1 MMRRIGRLWE
11 RHSEWRTMIEAGGS
25 GMQLLVEPCRIMSD
39 CGRVEGYLE
48 QIEFRD
54 GEVRASGWALCQG
67 RPLRST
73 RVVLANGI
81 RWAHMEATVGV
92 QRDDL
97 AAVIDAKEFVAPGFV
112 LTSSEPIP
120 VAGDIRLDLDFAD
133 GTRTSVEIGSYD
145 MVHDRGGSA
154 RRAAQFLGFYLTE
167 VAPRWPLFIS
177 GKSRQFARKAITRKL
192 DIEQFFA
199 RRAVPVDR
207 REFLP
212 GPVSFEPLAEPVD
225 IVIPVHNGSAYL
237 PELFERL
244 AAHTTTPHRL
254 IVVDDASSEPEA
266 ADLLARLRPAAEAC
280 LGVEVI
286 RNETNLGFV
295 ASINRGLA
303 ACRHHVVI
311 LNSDVRVP
319 ANWLERLMQ
328 PIFEDRRVASTTPF
342 SNRATICSFP
352 NFCRDNDLLLGLSV
366 DAIDRHFRAVKPPA
380 FPVELPTGLGFC
392 MGMSRHFLDRIGHF
406 DEETFGR
413 GYGEENDWCCRAAE
427 AGGSHALVENLFV
440 EHDHGA
446 SFSAG
451 EKKRLLNANLKK
463 LAAKHPAY
471 FPRVHHFIGRDPSAT
486 LRALMVARIAASE
499 GRQPF
504 EIIIDHELGGGANK
518 FRQNRVA
525 NFIEKRRP
533 FARVKPNGSGLTEL
547 IVYCGDQFQSF
558 HFENWSTLNT
568 ILEPRRPGAGNRVRN
583 SKIVWLVNNL
593 VGFAKVPQIL
603 DFLVERKE
611 SCRDR
616 VQVMTHDFLAVCPSY
631 NLMNARGHYC
641 GVPAL
646 ARCRRCL
653 PENPFAAAEAR
664 RLPIE
669 AWRRS
674 WGRLLRAADR
684 IVHFSESS
692 REVMSKA
699 FPDLGDNV
707 VVKPHRL
714 SWATRRKLKVFPIR
728 PGETLRIGVA
738 GSIGDAKGAAMVVR
752 AAKAIA
758 RQKLDVEIVVLGRL
772 GRAAK
777 SDRLRIL
784 GPYKNKELA
793 KLIERERI
801 HVFWVPSVWPE
812 TYSYVTTELMRL
824 NVPIACF
831 DLGAPAERIAGYP
844 LGRVIERIDAVLAV
858 RELVA
863 LARRADALAATRLD
877 GAGVPAAEVARKV
890 VARKVVA
897 RVEAEGAAEAA
908 PARP

>member
-1 MMRRIGRLWE
+1 
-11 RHSEWRTMIEAGGS
+11 MIEAGGS
-25 GMQLLVEPCRIMSD
+25 GMRLLGEPCRIRSE
-39 CGRVEGYLE
+39 CGRVEGFLE

-73 RVVLANGI
+73 RVVLTNGI
-81 RWAHMEATVGV
+81 RWAHIEATVGV

-145 MVHDRGGSA
+145 MVQSSVGSA

-177 GKSRQFARKAITRKL
+177 AKSRERARKAITRKL

-212 GPVSFEPLAEPVD
+212 GPVTFAPLPEPVD

-254 IVVDDASSEPEA
+254 IVVDDASSEPEV

-280 LGVEVI
+280 LGVELI

-303 ACRHHVVI
+303 ACRHHAVI

-328 PIFEDRRVASTTPF
+328 PIFEDPRVASTTPF

-352 NFCRDNDLLLGLSV
+352 NFCRDNDMLLGLSV
-366 DAIDRHFRAVKPPA
+366 DAIDRHFRAIKPPA

-392 MGMSRHFLDRIGHF
+392 MGMSKHFLERIGHF
-406 DEETFGR
+406 DEKTFGR
-413 GYGEENDWCCRAAE
+413 GYGEENDWCCRAAD
-427 AGGSHALVENLFV
+427 AGGRHALVENLFV
-440 EHDHGA
+440 EHDHGG
-446 SFSAG
+446 SFSAR

-463 LAAKHPAY
+463 LAARHPAY

-533 FARVKPNGSGLTEL
+533 FGRVKPNGSGLTEL

-558 HFENWSTLNT
+558 HFENWDTLNT
-568 ILEPRRPGAGNRVRN
+568 ILEPRRLGAAKRARN

-593 VGFAKVPQIL
+593 VGFAKVPEIL
-603 DFLVERKE
+603 EFLVERKE
-611 SCRDR
+611 RFRDR

-631 NLMNARGHYC
+631 NLMDGKSRYC

-684 IVHFSESS
+684 VVHFSESS

-714 SWATRRKLKVFPIR
+714 NWATRRKLKVFPTR

-738 GSIGDAKGAAMVVR
+738 GSIGDAKGAVMVVK

-777 SDRLRIL
+777 SGRLRIL
-784 GPYKNKELA
+784 GPYTNKGLP

-831 DLGAPAERIAGYP
+831 DLGAPAERIARYP
-844 LGRVIERIDAVLAV
+844 LGRVIERIDPVLAIK
-858 RELVA
+858 ELVA
-863 LARRADALAATRLD
+863 LARRADKLAATRLN
-877 GAGVPAAEVARKV
+877 GAGRLNGASKPAAGAARK
-890 VARKVVA
+890 VA
-897 RVEAEGAAEAA
+897 RVEAKGAAEAA

>member
-97 AAVIDAKEFVAPGFV
+97 AAVIDTKEFVAPGFV

-120 VAGDIRLDLDFAD
+120 VAGDIRLDLDFTD
-133 GTRTSVEIGSYD
+133 GTRTSVEIGSYN
-145 MVHDRGGSA
+145 MVQSSVGSA

-177 GKSRQFARKAITRKL
+177 AKSRQFARKAITRKL

-212 GPVSFEPLAEPVD
+212 GPVTFEPLPEPVD
-225 IVIPVHNGSAYL
+225 IVIPIHNGSAYL

-254 IVVDDASSEPEA
+254 IVVDDASSEPEV
-266 ADLLARLRPAAEAC
+266 ADLLAGLRPAAEAC
-280 LGVEVI
+280 LGVELI

-303 ACRHHVVI
+303 ACRHHAVI

-352 NFCRDNDLLLGLSV
+352 NFCRDNDMLLGLSV

-392 MGMSRHFLDRIGHF
+392 MGMSRHFLERVGHF

-427 AGGSHALVENLFV
+427 AGGSHALVDNLFV
-440 EHDHGA
+440 EHDHGG
-446 SFSAG
+446 SFGAG
-451 EKKRLLNANLKK
+451 EKKQLLNANLKK
-463 LAAKHPAY
+463 LAARHPAY

-558 HFENWSTLNT
+558 HFEHWNTLNA
-568 ILEPRRPGAGNRVRN
+568 ILEPRRPGAGKGTRN

-593 VGFAKVPQIL
+593 VGFAKVPEIL
-603 DFLVERKE
+603 EFLVERKE
-611 SCRDR
+611 SFRDR

-631 NLMNARGHYC
+631 NLMNAKSHYC

-646 ARCRRCL
+646 ARCRTCL

-664 RLPIE
+664 RMPIE

-714 SWATRRKLKVFPIR
+714 NWATRRKLKVFPIR

-738 GSIGDAKGAAMVVR
+738 GSIGDAKGAAMVVK

-784 GPYKNKELA
+784 GPYTNKELP

-831 DLGAPAERIAGYP
+831 NLGAPAERVARYP
-844 LGRVIERIDAVLAV
+844 LGRVIERIDPVLAV
-858 RELVA
+858 KELVA
-863 LARRADALAATRLD
+863 LARRADALTATRLN
-877 GAGVPAAEVARKV
+877 GAGEPAAGVAKV
-890 VARKVVA
+890 AA
-897 RVEAEGAAEAA
+897 RVEPTGTAEAA

>member
-25 GMQLLVEPCRIMSD
+25 GMQLLGEPCPIRSD
-39 CGRVEGYLE
+39 CGRVEGFLE
-48 QIEFRD
+48 QIEFHD
-54 GEVRASGWALCQG
+54 GEVRASGWALCEG

-81 RWAHMEATVGV
+81 RWAHIEATVGV

-97 AAVIDAKEFVAPGFV
+97 AAVIDAREFVAPGFV

-133 GTRTSVEIGSYD
+133 GTRTSVEIGSYN
-145 MVHDRGGSA
+145 MVQSSVGSV

-177 GKSRQFARKAITRKL
+177 AKSRAFARKAITRKL
-192 DIEQFFA
+192 DFEQFFA

-212 GPVSFEPLAEPVD
+212 GRVTFEPLPEPVD
-225 IVIPVHNGSAYL
+225 IVIPIHNGSAYL
-237 PELFERL
+237 PELFQRL

-254 IVVDDASSEPEA
+254 IVVDDASSEPA
-266 ADLLARLRPAAEAC
+266 VTGLLAGLRPAADAC
-280 LGVEVI
+280 LGVELI

-303 ACRHHVVI
+303 VCRHHVVI

-328 PIFEDRRVASTTPF
+328 PIFEDPRVASTTPF

-352 NFCRDNDLLLGLSV
+352 NFCRDNDMLLGLSV
-366 DAIDRHFRAVKPPA
+366 DAIDRHFRAIKPPA

-392 MGMSRHFLDRIGHF
+392 MGLSRHFLERVGHF

-427 AGGSHALVENLFV
+427 AGGSHVLVENLFV
-440 EHDHGA
+440 EHDHGG

-463 LAAKHPAY
+463 LAARHPAY
-471 FPRVHHFIGRDPSAT
+471 FPRVHHFIESDPSAT

-504 EIIIDHELGGGANK
+504 EIVIDHELGGGANK

-533 FARVKPNGSGLTEL
+533 FGRVKPNGSGLTEF

-558 HFENWSTLNT
+558 HFENWGTLNT
-568 ILEPRRPGAGNRVRN
+568 ILEPRHPSVAKRARS

-593 VGFAKVPQIL
+593 VGFAKVPEIL
-603 DFLVERKE
+603 AFLVERKE
-611 SCRDR
+611 SFRDR

-631 NLMNARGHYC
+631 NLMNAKSHYC

-684 IVHFSESS
+684 VVHFSESS

-699 FPDLGDNV
+699 FPDLKDNV

-714 SWATRRKLKVFPIR
+714 NWATRRKLKVFPVR

-738 GSIGDAKGAAMVVR
+738 GSIGDAKGAAMVVK
-752 AAKAIA
+752 AAKVIA
-758 RQKLDVEIVVLGRL
+758 RQKLEVEIVVLGRL

-784 GPYKNKELA
+784 GPYTNRELP

-831 DLGAPAERIAGYP
+831 NLGAPAERVARYP
-844 LGRVIERIDAVLAV
+844 LGRVIERIDPVLAV
-858 RELVA
+858 KELVA
-863 LARRADALAATRLD
+863 LARRADTLTATRLN
-877 GAGVPAAEVARKV
+877 GAGAPAAGVTRKV
-890 VARKVVA
+890 MA
-897 RVEAEGAAEAA
+897 RVERAAEAA

>member
-25 GMQLLVEPCRIMSD
+25 GMQLLGEPCPIRSD
-39 CGRVEGYLE
+39 CHGVEGVLE

-54 GEVRASGWALCQG
+54 GEIRASGWALCRG

-97 AAVIDAKEFVAPGFV
+97 AAVINAKEFVAPGFV

-120 VAGDIRLDLDFAD
+120 VSGDIRLDLDFAD
-133 GTRTSVEIGSYD
+133 GTRTSVEIGRYNL
-145 MVHDRGGSA
+145 VHDRVGSA
-154 RRAAQFLGFYLTE
+154 RRAAQFMGFYLLE

-177 GKSRQFARKAITRKL
+177 GKTREFARKAITRKL

-212 GPVSFEPLAEPVD
+212 GPVAFEALPEPID
-225 IVIPVHNGSAYL
+225 IVIPIHNGSAYL

-254 IVVDDASSEPEA
+254 IVVDDASEPEV
-266 ADLLARLRPAAEAC
+266 ADMLARLRPAADTC
-280 LGVEVI
+280 QGVELI

-303 ACRHHVVI
+303 ACRHHAVI

-352 NFCRDNDLLLGLSV
+352 NFCRDNDMLLGLSV
-366 DAIDRHFRAVKPPA
+366 DAIDRHFRAVKPPV

-392 MGMSRHFLDRIGHF
+392 MGMSKHFLERIGHF
-406 DEETFGR
+406 DEQTFGR

-440 EHDHGA
+440 EHDHGG

-463 LAAKHPAY
+463 LDARHPAY
-471 FPRVHHFIGRDPSAT
+471 FPRVSHFIGRDPSAT

-518 FRQNRVA
+518 FRQNRVN

-533 FARVKPNGSGLTEL
+533 FGRIKPNGSGLTEL

-558 HFENWSTLNT
+558 HFESWRTLNA
-568 ILEPRRPGAGNRVRN
+568 ILEPRDGQAGKRARN

-593 VGFAKVPQIL
+593 VGFAKVPEIL

-611 SCRDR
+611 RFRDR

-631 NLMNARGHYC
+631 NLMSAKSHYC
-641 GVPAL
+641 GVPGF
-646 ARCRRCL
+646 ARCRTCL
-653 PENPFAAAEAR
+653 PENPFAAADAR
-664 RLPIE
+664 RMPIE

-674 WGRLLRAADR
+674 WGRLLRVADR
-684 IVHFSESS
+684 VVHFSQSS

-699 FPDLGDNV
+699 FPDLGANV

-714 SWATRRKLKVFPIR
+714 KWATRRKLKVFPMR

-738 GSIGDAKGAAMVVR
+738 GSIGDAKGAAMVVK
-752 AAKAIA
+752 AARAIA

-777 SDRLRIL
+777 SDRLRVL

-831 DLGAPAERIAGYP
+831 NLGAPAERVAGYP
-844 LGRVIERIDAVLAV
+844 LGRVIERIDPVLAV

-863 LARRADALAATRLD
+863 LAKRADRLAAARLN
-877 GAGVPAAEVARKV
+877 GAGERVAVGRSGEARKV
-890 VARKVVA
+890 MA
-897 RVEAEGAAEAA
+897 RVAPERSAEAA